1 MRSLLP
7 GITFTCCVACAQ
19 VIGDTGGMSPSD
31 ACAALA
37 TAISGKF
44 ARLPRSEMMNP
55 SASAAMIKR
64 TFTCY
69 FARLQARPTCDGTI

>member
-1 MRSLLP
+1 MPS
-7 GITFTCCVACAQ
+7 TCSTARAQ
-19 VIGDTGGMSPSD
+19 VIGDTGGMNPAD

-37 TAISGKF
+37 TAIAGKF
-44 ARLPRSEMMNP
+44 ARVSRSEMMSP

-69 FARLQARPTCDGTI
+69 FARLQARFLPATMLQLRV